1 MEPKAKRTVNPLATL
16 AELYPDVRVAAYARR
31 PYQTG
36 WRVTLDAEIA
46 GAAVHVEA
54 EGDSLYQAAPACR
67 EGLCRGQRLNVWKQ
81 SMEATP
87 AD

>member
-36 WRVTLDAEIA
+36 WRVTLDARSPGLPSMSRPRVTRCIKRPLLAERA
-46 GAAVHVEA
+46 YVGAK
-54 EGDSLYQAAPACR
+54 G
-67 EGLCRGQRLNVWKQ
+67 
-81 SMEATP
+81 
-87 AD
+87 